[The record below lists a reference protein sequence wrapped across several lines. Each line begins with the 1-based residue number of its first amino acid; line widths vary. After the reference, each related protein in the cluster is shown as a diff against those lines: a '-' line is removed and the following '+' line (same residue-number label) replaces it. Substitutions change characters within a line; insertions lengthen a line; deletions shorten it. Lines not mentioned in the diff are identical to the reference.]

1 MKYSARPAV
10 FIINSLEGGG
20 AERVMVKL
28 LTIMESYFEEKT
40 IPVHLILLDDLP
52 ESHQ

>member
-28 LTIMESYFEEKT
+28 LTIMEPYFNERKT
-40 IPVHLILLDDLP
+40 PAHP
-52 ESHQ
+52 FR